1 MFNSVDTMSTSGQTI
16 IPRKTTLKIGLS
28 IGNVLL
34 GETSNCCISA
44 SGKPISSQLG
54 LLERETLTL
63 QL

>member
-1 MFNSVDTMSTSGQTI
+1 MFICVDTMSRSGQTN
-16 IPRKTTLKIGLS
+16 IPRKTTFKIGLS
-28 IGNVLL
+28 IGNALQ
-34 GETSNCCISA
+34 GETSNCCTSA